1 MRPTRT
7 LALLSALL
15 MLSGCHRRYVV
26 PESPMPPDTI
36 LLSQMMRQLSAQ
48 PGFTTALLDKI
59 DKSGKKGPALLTPKL
74 LTELRKRIFGQDWQ
88 GLDRFPGWTMHEI
101 NPTVRVAGHVA
112 GKDQALESASAVHPG
127 SPISGSPISGSPISG
142 SPISGSPI
150 SGSPISGSPVSGA
163 PLSSAATR
171 EYLDLGPYALDK
183 QQTISLDQPS
193 TLPGFTTEGIVT
205 DLGDVVVRGDGP
217 NGLAPEHAES
227 QRLADVLNRLAANSL
242 NGAQPFMVTF
252 NGHEAK
258 TPEQLIDVLAAT
270 GHEVVVN
277 DARYFANFGHLHYK
291 HGESSA
297 VAEDV
302 MMPFWINSEIIVP
315 HTGGLFH
322 KGRPLLVPAS
332 HAELEWH
339 IHPAA
344 GAHGPSLNADISYYF
359 GVDGKSEWRTMD
371 TLDQAWVLKR
381 NAHEY
386 TRQQAVEVTRLASLL
401 TVAYMHLH
409 AAHPT
414 LPFGGY
420 YALGVC
426 QDGVSAI
433 EHKLTGNV
441 TLFPNTADDA
451 FFNDPRDA
459 EVNAMIAAIPKD
471 RNGAPPHPERI
482 FGSLPVAP
490 AANGSGPFD
499 AITIPGLAADL
510 DATYAAWRSGDLD
523 RTHTRVFYI
532 AIAAGIVLVLS
543 ALLATRRKHRL
554 T

>member
-1 MRPTRT
+1 MRLVSR
-7 LALLSALL
+7 LALLGAIL
-15 MLSGCHRRYVV
+15 MLFGCHRRYVV
-26 PESPMPPDTI
+26 PEAPMPPKTI
-36 LLSQMMRQLSAQ
+36 LLSQMMRELSAQ
-48 PGFTTALLDKI
+48 PGFTAALLDKI

-74 LTELRKRIFGQDWQ
+74 LTELRKRVFGQDWQ
-88 GLDRFPGWTMHEI
+88 GLDRFPGWTMREI
-101 NPTVRVAGHVA
+101 NPTVRAVGHIA

-127 SPISGSPISGSPISG
+127 SPLSSS
-142 SPISGSPI
+142 
-150 SGSPISGSPVSGA
+150 
-163 PLSSAATR
+163 PLSSSPLSSSPLSRAAAR
-171 EYLDLGPYALDK
+171 QYLDLGPYPLDK
-183 QQTISLDQPS
+183 QQTASAISLDQPS
-193 TLPGFTTEGIVT
+193 TLPGFTTQGIVT
-205 DLGDVVVRGDGP
+205 ELGDGVVRGDVP
-217 NGLAPEHAES
+217 NALAPEHAES

-242 NGAQPFMVTF
+242 DGAQPFMVTIH
-252 NGHEAK
+252 GHEAK
-258 TPEQLIDVLAAT
+258 TPAQLIEALAAT
-270 GHEVVVN
+270 GHSVVVD

-291 HGESSA
+291 DRGA
-297 VAEDV
+297 TQAQDV

-315 HTGGLFH
+315 HTGGVFH

-344 GAHGPSLNADISYYF
+344 GAHGPLLNADVSYYF
-359 GVDGKSEWRTMD
+359 GVDGKSQWRTMD

-386 TRQQAVEVTRLASLL
+386 TGAQAVEATRLAGLL

-409 AAHPT
+409 TAHPT

-433 EHKLTGNV
+433 EHKLTGQV

-451 FFNDPRDA
+451 LFNDPRDA

-471 RNGAPPHPERI
+471 RNGGAPEPARV

-490 AANGSGPFD
+490 ASNGTFD

-510 DATYAAWRSGDLD
+510 NTTYAAWRSGDLD
-523 RTHTRVFYI
+523 RTHTARFYF
-532 AIAAGIVLVLS
+532 ATVVGLIAALSILLVL
-543 ALLATRRKHRL
+543 RRNHRVA
-554 T
+554 